1 MKQVLV
7 VDDEVAIATL
17 LEYNLTQ
24 AHYAVT
30 VATDG
35 EEAVDLITTQPFDFV
50 VLDLM
55 LPGMDGF
62 DVTKTVRQAGIDV
75 PILMLT
81 ARDTETDKIIGLEL
95 GADDYVTKP
104 FSPREIIARMKAI
117 ERRQARQQPVAAAVR
132 RVGAL
137 TINQDNHRVMLAD
150 RELNLT
156 KREYEL
162 LLFLAQNTGRTVT
175 RDELIDRVWGFE
187 YVGQTR
193 MVDMQISK
201 LRDKLEEDPRQPRYI
216 QTVRGFGYR
225 LEEPTHDK
233 A

>member
-1 MKQVLV
+1 MKSVLV
-7 VDDEVAIATL
+7 VDDEPAIATL
-17 LEYNLTQ
+17 LEYNLQQ
-24 AHYAVT
+24 AHYDVT
-30 VATDG
+30 VAEDG
-35 EEAVDLITTQPFDFV
+35 EKAIQLLKKQPFDFV
-50 VLDLM
+50 LLDLM

-62 DVTKTVRQAGIDV
+62 EVVKQTRTAGINV

-81 ARDTETDKIIGLEL
+81 ARDSETDKILGLEL

-117 ERRQARQQPVAAAVR
+117 ERRLGGATTNATDPI
-132 RVGAL
+132 RVGEL
-137 TINQDNHRVMLAD
+137 IVNPDNHRVTMAGRKLS
-150 RELNLT
+150 LT

-162 LLFLAQNTGRTVT
+162 LMFLAKNEGRTV
-175 RDELIDRVWGFE
+175 DRNRLLDQVWGYE

-225 LEEPTHDK
+225 LEDPSDDE